1 MVDRSRY
8 VISKYMVS
16 SINASDDYVDI
27 TEIDDVK
34 IILLR
39 KMFHAC
45 ENVHFLFSSSFLQQ
59 RMLFYMRWNNNKS
72 RF

>member
-45 ENVHFLFSSSFLQQ
+45 EKFIFFFLT
-59 RMLFYMRWNNNKS
+59 LFYS
-72 RF
+72 QGSSI

>member
-1 MVDRSRY
+1 MVDRSKY

-45 ENVHFLFSSSFLQQ
+45 ENVHFLFSYSFLQP
-59 RMLFYMRWNNNKS
+59 RKFYMRRNNNKS